1 MPVISSSVQIPAAVT
16 LSECEFW
23 EIPQDAPNVAAQ
35 CGEFEIIKNDSEK
48 IGVIFSEMY
57 R

>member
-1 MPVISSSVQIPAAVT
+1 MISSSVQIPVAVT

-23 EIPQDAPNVAAQ
+23 VIPQDVPNVAAQ
-35 CGEFEIIKNDSEK
+35 CGEFEMVIKNDSEK